1 MKLGRLPASVFDDQ
15 GGLHPM
21 LKKELKPVLLALV
34 PSDYETYT
42 SVLERIGKMNPA
54 FRKAIVSKM
63 DRLITVIEGLTA
75 NNYTIDSM
83 SIASFYAYWAAYLNR
98 KLAAHQLTSMD

>member
-1 MKLGRLPASVFDDQ
+1 MTSVYELKLAKLAVGVFDDQ
-15 GGLHPM
+15 GGLHPL

-34 PSDYETYT
+34 PTDYETYT

-75 NNYTIDSM
+75 NHYTPDSL
-83 SIASFYAYWAAYLNR
+83 SIASYYAYWAAHLNR
-98 KLAAHQLTSMD
+98 KLASG